1 MKITDSEIIKN
12 SEKELIDAITG
23 ELDWSAIEKLL
34 REKHNIGLQDDVE
47 FRNGDLTVFNS
58 QIAYKLD
65 FDVKITLS
73 VIFDRRGNCLRLS
86 AAGEEEED
94 NSPEPAKETSQAAS
108 AEPFHESDT
117 QPEEIREDIVED
129 IRTEDED
136 MMAKHEKPDD
146 EIHDIDSEIPPDIIS
161 DISSD
166 LGEDTGTDDNVKTV
180 AAEIAGMISEINN
193 S

>member
-1 MKITDSEIIKN
+1 MKITDSETIKN

-47 FRNGDLTVFNS
+47 FRNGDLTVFDS

-73 VIFDRRGNCLRLS
+73 VIFDRKGNCLRLS
-86 AAGEEEED
+86 AAGEEDENQSVNTEK
-94 NSPEPAKETSQAAS
+94 NSEPEK
-108 AEPFHESDT
+108 
-117 QPEEIREDIVED
+117 
-129 IRTEDED
+129 
-136 MMAKHEKPDD
+136 
-146 EIHDIDSEIPPDIIS
+146 
-161 DISSD
+161 
-166 LGEDTGTDDNVKTV
+166 TGTENITRQDQPHVSENTEHGTFQDSNDENVKTI
-180 AAEIAGMISEINN
+180 ASEIAGMISEINN

>member
-1 MKITDSEIIKN
+1 MKITDSDAIKN

-47 FRNGDLTVFNS
+47 FRNGDLTVFKN

-73 VIFDRRGNCLRLS
+73 VVFDRLGNCLKLT
-86 AAGEEEED
+86 AAGDED
-94 NSPEPAKETSQAAS
+94 ADDTPTKPEAVMPQEAKEN
-108 AEPFHESDT
+108 EN
-117 QPEEIREDIVED
+117 
-129 IRTEDED
+129 
-136 MMAKHEKPDD
+136 
-146 EIHDIDSEIPPDIIS
+146 
-161 DISSD
+161 
-166 LGEDTGTDDNVKTV
+166 EDTLIAQSGATGSSGVNSI
-180 AAEIAGMISEINN
+180 ASEIAGMISEINN

>member
-1 MKITDSEIIKN
+1 MKITDSESIKN
-12 SEKELIDAITG
+12 SEKELIDSITG

-73 VIFDRRGNCLRLS
+73 VVFDRKGNCLKLT
-86 AAGEEEED
+86 AAGDEEEK
-94 NSPEPAKETSQAAS
+94 N
-108 AEPFHESDT
+108 
-117 QPEEIREDIVED
+117 IVEPEK
-129 IRTEDED
+129 TESETP
-136 MMAKHEKPDD
+136 APIISEKPADAGVNS
-146 EIHDIDSEIPPDIIS
+146 IAS
-161 DISSD
+161 
-166 LGEDTGTDDNVKTV
+166 
-180 AAEIAGMISEINN
+180 EIAGMISEINN